1 MLRASSAGLT
11 SAILSAA
18 SASRPWQASCT
29 IQILKA
35 VARQNVRSH
44 QPQAR
49 GIRLR
54 AANSASIHPRTPPQY
69 LATQRQVE
77 GGGETTR
84 MQPRPELRVKR
95 QREPRRVL
103 TSRAK
108 TGIKQ
113 NKRAVRFQRSGSR
126 SSNHR
131 LLLAP
136 TPHRGG
142 HHATASV
149 LDGIFSRNR
158 AGTGQRDHGHA
169 PFRLHPNIVTL
180 LYRTFEENV
189 AAKLVRLL
197 RTAAA
202 GQDLDESWH
211 AYATLI
217 HLQSTD
223 STIARKFRQIP
234 NAVLHR
240 LARHIARTRP
250 VTKSHFPRLLRVL
263 QHLWDTKN
271 PLPVEAWN
279 TLINCAGK
287 GHRTGSRKEYDMAVS
302 IFYDMTGGLRPG
314 MQLSQRMMLMGDA
327 RREATQPDL
336 ITFNTLLTIAARSLS
351 KRSLEHAV
359 SLFKQSGF
367 APDWITHM
375 ALMMYH
381 IRMKNLGGVRATLRK
396 MATQGLQLPLDG
408 VNAVIWAF
416 AYSGH
421 NDVVL
426 DIYRVLSNNVRPDVN
441 QGEIKRAIY
450 RLQGVQSLTL
460 SANLRPD
467 VVTYTVVIQAT
478 ARAGDFT
485 NAFTIL
491 HDFVSIHCHRRLTP
505 SAAAAFRAI
514 FLGFKTFAVDP
525 ASPIEPLPTENKWTL
540 DNLTIVYE
548 LFLQLPAAA
557 IPTRSTIFWIMDAF
571 DKTCGHDVLLL
582 QRVWLELKH
591 RYEPLKPTLFHQP
604 RLRRM
609 EINLFSAREEDV
621 VPKRS
626 NTLHGTPEP

>member
-1 MLRASSAGLT
+1 MTRE
-11 SAILSAA
+11 
-18 SASRPWQASCT
+18 
-29 IQILKA
+29 
-35 VARQNVRSH
+35 
-44 QPQAR
+44 QP
-49 GIRLR
+49 
-54 AANSASIHPRTPPQY
+54 
-69 LATQRQVE
+69 
-77 GGGETTR
+77 
-84 MQPRPELRVKR
+84 MQEPRVKR
-95 QREPRRVL
+95 QREPRRAL
-103 TSRAK
+103 TPKTK
-108 TGIKQ
+108 TGVKQ

-126 SSNHR
+126 SLSNR
-131 LLLAP
+131 PSLVPAP
-136 TPHRGG
+136 QCGG
-142 HHATASV
+142 HHKAVSV
-149 LDGIFSRNR
+149 LDGIFSRSR

-180 LYRTFEENV
+180 LYRKFEEDV

-197 RTAAA
+197 RTTAA
-202 GQDLDESWH
+202 GRDLDESWQ

-263 QHLWDTKN
+263 QHLWDTNN
-271 PLPVEAWN
+271 PLPIEAWN

-287 GHRTGSRKEYDMAVS
+287 GHRTGSRKEYDTAVS
-302 IFYDMTGGLRPG
+302 IFYDMIGGLRPG
-314 MQLSQRMMLMGDA
+314 TQLSQRMMLMGDVK
-327 RREATQPDL
+327 RQSVQPDL

-381 IRMKNLGGVRATLRK
+381 IRMKNLGGVRATLQK
-396 MATQGLQLPLDG
+396 MAAQQLQLPLDG

-426 DIYRVLSNNVRPDVN
+426 DIYRVLSNSIRRDHN
-441 QGEIKRAIY
+441 QGEIKRTIH
-450 RLQGVQSLTL
+450 RLQSAQSLTL
-460 SANLRPD
+460 SGSLRPD

-478 ARAGDFT
+478 ARAGDFV
-485 NAFTIL
+485 NAFTTL
-491 HDFVSIHCHRRLTP
+491 HDFISIHCRRRLTP

-514 FLGFKTFAVDP
+514 FLGFKTFAIDP
-525 ASPIEPLPTENKWTL
+525 ASPIEPLPTENKWSL
-540 DNLTIVYE
+540 ENLTVVYE
-548 LFLQLPAAA
+548 MFLRLPATA

-571 DKTCGHDVLLL
+571 DKTSGHDVLLL
-582 QRVWLELKH
+582 QRVWIELKR

-604 RLRRM
+604 RLRRL
-609 EINLFSAREEDV
+609 EIKLFSVREEDIDAK
-621 VPKRS
+621 PC
-626 NTLHGTPEP
+626 NTLHVTPGP